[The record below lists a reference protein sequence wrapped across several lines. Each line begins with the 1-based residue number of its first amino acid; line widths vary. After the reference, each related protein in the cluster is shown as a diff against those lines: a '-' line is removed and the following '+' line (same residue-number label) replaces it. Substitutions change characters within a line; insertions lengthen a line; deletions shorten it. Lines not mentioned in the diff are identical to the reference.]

1 MTVHPCC
8 GAATYL
14 YSFNGRLIPITRFVD
29 VEGLLEKIK
38 EEVEGFDGSRL
49 SRLWMKGM
57 ILKELPKF
65 IDESKTPDGLAF
77 TRLFL
82 SILKSGTREALT
94 EFHNNTLF
102 LGTMFFQDLYNID
115 LERLQRCGVHY
126 VLPDGRIIPFCSYNT
141 IHRSRSSNRDN
152 HSSDQSRSNDIQ

>member
-1 MTVHPCC
+1 
-8 GAATYL
+8 
-14 YSFNGRLIPITRFVD
+14 
-29 VEGLLEKIK
+29 
-38 EEVEGFDGSRL
+38 
-49 SRLWMKGM
+49 MKGM

-65 IDESKTPDGLAF
+65 IDESKTPDGLVF